1 MPPPLSASIVRR
13 SMTGVAAL
21 SATVAVAVAAQA
33 VATSPYVYGY
43 GPQGLGYYLVPT
55 APAAVAAPAAPAA
68 TVAPAPAAPRLTVP
82 SQPSRATSGG
92 GSVGPGARNWAT
104 GNRVPSHRPWLR
116 SRS

>member
-1 MPPPLSASIVRR
+1 MPPPLSASILRR
-13 SMTGVAAL
+13 SITGVAAL
-21 SATVAVAVAAQA
+21 SATVAVAMAAQA

-55 APAAVAAPAAPAA
+55 APVAVAAPAAPAA
-68 TVAPAPAAPRLTVP
+68 VAAPAAPRLTVP
-82 SQPSRATSGG
+82 SQPSQARSGG
-92 GSVGPGARNWAT
+92 AVGPGARNWAT